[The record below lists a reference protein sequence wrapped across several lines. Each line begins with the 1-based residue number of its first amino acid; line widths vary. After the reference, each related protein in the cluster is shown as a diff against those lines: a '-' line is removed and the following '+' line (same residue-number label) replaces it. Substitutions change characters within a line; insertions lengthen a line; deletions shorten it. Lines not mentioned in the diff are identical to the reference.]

1 MKQSKTTQ
9 YTVLS
14 LTLLVTQLGAL
25 VYQLFGI
32 PNPNGIMVVLL
43 VACLVFSTIT
53 IPFALLQIKKYKKQF
68 LIIKKTI
75 SQAINGNLHVETS
88 IKSNLKKRNEVDS
101 ILISLFELLHI
112 FQDIIALLKDA
123 TIGLSSSV
131 DNAKL
136 ADEFFHSSLNRQKD
150 YSQNLEATV
159 RKMTDNM
166 TNIENASTNNYSTL
180 VRVSESIK
188 VLSDHINESEENSN
202 LSKKITFG
210 ISEKIQK
217 GNKAMEEMA
226 TVIENIA
233 TSSGKIEGM
242 VVVIKEISERVNLLA
257 LNASIEAARAGE
269 YGSGFAVV
277 AQEVS
282 KLATQT
288 SNSIKEIDSNVKRN
302 KEEVTLNR
310 QKINETNQLYKEIIG
325 EVKQIF
331 EKIDF
336 ISESATKQM
345 QIKEKLLYDSEQL
358 SRMLAE
364 IKQNIGDQNNSQKL
378 ISDVAHA
385 MDSSVDA
392 TFSEGENLSKLLEKI
407 RSTTNDIGGVILL
420 FK

>member
-1 MKQSKTTQ
+1 MKFNKTTQ

-14 LTLLVTQLGAL
+14 IVLVTIQLLSVLYALFGQTDFSWTLLILQSVGFVFAVIMLFFVLRQLNQ
-25 VYQLFGI
+25 YKQQ
-32 PNPNGIMVVLL
+32 
-43 VACLVFSTIT
+43 FSS
-53 IPFALLQIKKYKKQF
+53 IKRI
-68 LIIKKTI
+68 LINAIKGNLNIDPSVKSKLKKT
-75 SQAINGNLHVETS
+75 
-88 IKSNLKKRNEVDS
+88 NEVDS
-101 ILISLFELLHI
+101 ILLSLFELLHI
-112 FQDIIALLKDA
+112 FQDIITLLKDA
-123 TIGLSSSV
+123 TGGLSASV

-136 ADEFFHSSLNRQKD
+136 ADDSFHSSLIRQKD
-150 YSQNLEATV
+150 YSQNLDLTV

-166 TNIENASTNNYSTL
+166 TNIENASTNNYATL
-180 VRVSESIK
+180 ISVSESIR
-188 VLSDHINESEENSN
+188 VLSEHINESEKNSN
-202 LSKKITFG
+202 LSKNLTFG

-226 TVIENIA
+226 KVIENIA
-233 TSSGKIEGM
+233 ISSGKIEGM
-242 VVVIKEISERVNLLA
+242 VIVIKEISERVNLLA

-288 SNSIKEIDSNVKRN
+288 SNSIKEIDNNVKRN

-336 ISESATKQM
+336 ISESANNQM
-345 QIKEKLLYDSEQL
+345 QIKEKLIFESEQL
-358 SRMLAE
+358 SQMLAE
-364 IKQNIGDQNNSQKL
+364 IKENIADQNNSQKL
-378 ISDVAHA
+378 ISDVAQA
-385 MDSSVDA
+385 MDSSVKA

-407 RSTTNDIGGVILL
+407 RSTTDDIGGVILL

>member
-1 MKQSKTTQ
+1 MKFNKTTQ
-9 YTVLS
+9 YTLLS
-14 LTLLVTQLGAL
+14 IVLVTIQLLSVLYA
-25 VYQLFGI
+25 LFGQTDFSWT
-32 PNPNGIMVVLL
+32 L
-43 VACLVFSTIT
+43 VILQSVGFVFSVIMLS
-53 IPFALLQIKKYKKQF
+53 FVLRQLNQYKQQFSAIKRI
-68 LIIKKTI
+68 LINAIKGSLFIDPTVKSKLKKT
-75 SQAINGNLHVETS
+75 
-88 IKSNLKKRNEVDS
+88 NEVDS
-101 ILISLFELLHI
+101 ILLSLYELLHI
-112 FQDIIALLKDA
+112 FQDIITLLKDA
-123 TIGLSSSV
+123 TGGLSESV

-136 ADEFFHSSLNRQKD
+136 ADDSFHSSLIRQKD
-150 YSQNLEATV
+150 YSQNLDLTV

-166 TNIENASTNNYSTL
+166 TNIENASTNNYETL
-180 VRVSESIK
+180 IRVSESIR
-188 VLSDHINESEENSN
+188 VLSEHINESEKNSN
-202 LSKKITFG
+202 LSKNLTFG
-210 ISEKIQK
+210 ISEKIKQ

-226 TVIENIA
+226 KVIENIA
-233 TSSGKIEGM
+233 VSSGKIEGM
-242 VVVIKEISERVNLLA
+242 VIVIKEISERVNLLA

-288 SNSIKEIDSNVKRN
+288 SNSIKEIDNNVKRN

-336 ISESATKQM
+336 ISESANNQM
-345 QIKEKLLYDSEQL
+345 QIKEKLIFESEQL

-364 IKQNIGDQNNSQKL
+364 IKENIADQNNSQKL
-378 ISDVAHA
+378 ISDVAQA
-385 MDSSVDA
+385 MDSSVKA

-407 RSTTNDIGGVILL
+407 RSTTDDIGGVILL

>member
-1 MKQSKTTQ
+1 MKHKKTTQ
-9 YTVLS
+9 YLVLS
-14 LTLLVTQLGAL
+14 IALITTQLASL
-25 VYQLFGI
+25 AYQLIGI
-32 PNPNGIMVVLL
+32 PNPSWIMIVLQSIGLL
-43 VACLVFSTIT
+43 VSLVTIS
-53 IPFALLQIKKYKKQF
+53 FALVQIKSYKKQF
-68 LIIKKTI
+68 AIIRSTI
-75 SQAINGNLHVETS
+75 TDAIKGSLHIEPS

-101 ILISLFELLHI
+101 ILLSLFELLHI
-112 FQDIIALLKDA
+112 FQDIITLLKDA
-123 TIGLSSSV
+123 TKGLTSSI

-136 ADEFFHSSLNRQKD
+136 VDDTFNSSLIRQKD
-150 YSQNLEATV
+150 YSQNLDLTV

-188 VLSDHINESEENSN
+188 LLSEHINESEKNSN
-202 LSKKITFG
+202 LSKNLTVG
-210 ISEKIQK
+210 ISDKIQK

-226 TVIENIA
+226 NVIENIA
-233 TSSGKIEGM
+233 VSSGKIEGM

-288 SNSIKEIDSNVKRN
+288 SNSIKEIDTNVKRN

-336 ISESATKQM
+336 ISESATNQI
-345 QIKEKLLYDSEQL
+345 QIKEKLLFESEQL
-358 SRMLAE
+358 SQMLAE
-364 IKQNIGDQNNSQKL
+364 IKENITDQNNSQKL
-378 ISDVAHA
+378 ISDVAQA
-385 MDSSVDA
+385 MDSSVKS
-392 TFSEGENLSKLLEKI
+392 TFAEGENLSKLLEKI
-407 RSTTNDIGGVILL
+407 KSTTDDIGGVILL

>member
-1 MKQSKTTQ
+1 MKFNKTTQ

-14 LTLLVTQLGAL
+14 IVLVTIQLLSVLYA
-25 VYQLFGI
+25 LFGQKDFSWT
-32 PNPNGIMVVLL
+32 L
-43 VACLVFSTIT
+43 VILQSVGFVFSVIMLS
-53 IPFALLQIKKYKKQF
+53 FVLRQLNQYKQQFSAIKRI
-68 LIIKKTI
+68 LINAIKGSLYIDPTVKSKLKKT
-75 SQAINGNLHVETS
+75 
-88 IKSNLKKRNEVDS
+88 NEVDS
-101 ILISLFELLHI
+101 ILLSLFELLHI
-112 FQDIIALLKDA
+112 FQDIITLLKDA
-123 TIGLSSSV
+123 TGGLSASV

-136 ADEFFHSSLNRQKD
+136 ADDSFHSSLIRQKD
-150 YSQNLEATV
+150 YSQNLDLTV

-166 TNIENASTNNYSTL
+166 TNIENASTNNYATL
-180 VRVSESIK
+180 IRVSESIR
-188 VLSDHINESEENSN
+188 VLSEHINESEKNSN
-202 LSKKITFG
+202 LSKNLTFG
-210 ISEKIQK
+210 ISEKIKQ

-226 TVIENIA
+226 KVIENIA
-233 TSSGKIEGM
+233 VSSGKIEGM
-242 VVVIKEISERVNLLA
+242 VIVIKEISERVNLLA

-288 SNSIKEIDSNVKRN
+288 SNSIKEIDNNVKRN

-336 ISESATKQM
+336 ISESANNQM
-345 QIKEKLLYDSEQL
+345 QIKEKLIFESEQL

-364 IKQNIGDQNNSQKL
+364 IKENIADQNNSQKL
-378 ISDVAHA
+378 ISDVAQA
-385 MDSSVDA
+385 MDSSVKA

>member
-1 MKQSKTTQ
+1 MKFNKTTQ

-14 LTLLVTQLGAL
+14 IVLVTIQLLSVLYA
-25 VYQLFGI
+25 LFGQTDFSWT
-32 PNPNGIMVVLL
+32 L
-43 VACLVFSTIT
+43 VILQSVGFVFSI
-53 IPFALLQIKKYKKQF
+53 IMLSFVLRQLNQYKQQFSAIKRI
-68 LIIKKTI
+68 LINAIKGSLYIDPSVKSKLKKT
-75 SQAINGNLHVETS
+75 
-88 IKSNLKKRNEVDS
+88 NEVDS
-101 ILISLFELLHI
+101 ILLSLYELLHI
-112 FQDIIALLKDA
+112 FQDIITLLKDA
-123 TIGLSSSV
+123 TGGLSESV
-131 DNAKL
+131 ENAKL
-136 ADEFFHSSLNRQKD
+136 ADDSFHSSLIRQKD
-150 YSQNLEATV
+150 YSQNLDLTV

-166 TNIENASTNNYSTL
+166 TNIENASTNNYATL
-180 VRVSESIK
+180 IRVSESIR
-188 VLSDHINESEENSN
+188 VLSEHINESEKNSN
-202 LSKKITFG
+202 LSKNLTFG
-210 ISEKIQK
+210 ISEKIKQ

-226 TVIENIA
+226 KVIENIA
-233 TSSGKIEGM
+233 VSSGKIEGM
-242 VVVIKEISERVNLLA
+242 VIVIKEISERVNLLA

-288 SNSIKEIDSNVKRN
+288 SNSIKEIDNNVKRN

-336 ISESATKQM
+336 ISESANNQM
-345 QIKEKLLYDSEQL
+345 QIKEKLIFESEQL

-364 IKQNIGDQNNSQKL
+364 IKENIADQNNSQKL
-378 ISDVAHA
+378 ISDVAQA
-385 MDSSVDA
+385 MDSSVKA

>member
-1 MKQSKTTQ
+1 MKHKKTTQ
-9 YTVLS
+9 YLVLS
-14 LTLLVTQLGAL
+14 ITLITTQLASL
-25 VYQLFGI
+25 AYQFIGI
-32 PNPNGIMVVLL
+32 PNPSWIMIVLQSIGLL
-43 VACLVFSTIT
+43 VSLVTIS
-53 IPFALLQIKKYKKQF
+53 FALVQIKSYKKQF
-68 LIIKKTI
+68 SIIRTTI
-75 SQAINGNLHVETS
+75 TDAIKGSLHIEPS

-101 ILISLFELLHI
+101 ILLSLFELLHI
-112 FQDIIALLKDA
+112 FQDIITLLKDA
-123 TIGLSSSV
+123 TKGLTSSI

-136 ADEFFHSSLNRQKD
+136 VDDTFNSSLIRQKD
-150 YSQNLEATV
+150 YSQNLDLTV

-188 VLSDHINESEENSN
+188 LLSEHINESEKNSN
-202 LSKKITFG
+202 LSKNLTFG
-210 ISEKIQK
+210 ISDKIQK

-226 TVIENIA
+226 NVIENIA
-233 TSSGKIEGM
+233 VSSGKIEGM

-288 SNSIKEIDSNVKRN
+288 SNSIKEIDTNVKRN

-336 ISESATKQM
+336 ISESATNQI
-345 QIKEKLLYDSEQL
+345 QIKEKLLFESEQL
-358 SRMLAE
+358 SQMLAE
-364 IKQNIGDQNNSQKL
+364 IKENITDQNNSQKL
-378 ISDVAHA
+378 ISDVAQA
-385 MDSSVDA
+385 MDSSVKS
-392 TFSEGENLSKLLEKI
+392 TFAEGENLSKLLEKI
-407 RSTTNDIGGVILL
+407 KSTTDDIGGVILL

>member
-1 MKQSKTTQ
+1 MKFNKTIQ

-14 LTLLVTQLGAL
+14 IVLVTIQLLSVLYALFGQTDFSWTLLILQSVG
-25 VYQLFGI
+25 F
-32 PNPNGIMVVLL
+32 
-43 VACLVFSTIT
+43 VFSVIML
-53 IPFALLQIKKYKKQF
+53 FFVLRQLNQYKQQFSSIKRI
-68 LIIKKTI
+68 LINAIKGNLNIDPSVKSKLKKT
-75 SQAINGNLHVETS
+75 
-88 IKSNLKKRNEVDS
+88 NEVDS
-101 ILISLFELLHI
+101 ILLSLFELLHI
-112 FQDIIALLKDA
+112 FQDIITLLKDA
-123 TIGLSSSV
+123 TGGLSASV

-136 ADEFFHSSLNRQKD
+136 ADDSFHSSLIRQKD
-150 YSQNLEATV
+150 YSQNLDLTV

-166 TNIENASTNNYSTL
+166 TNIENASTNNYATL
-180 VRVSESIK
+180 ISVSESIR
-188 VLSDHINESEENSN
+188 VLSEHINESEKNSN
-202 LSKKITFG
+202 LSKNLTFG

-226 TVIENIA
+226 KVIENIA
-233 TSSGKIEGM
+233 ISSGKIEGM
-242 VVVIKEISERVNLLA
+242 VIVIKEISERVNLLA

-288 SNSIKEIDSNVKRN
+288 SNSIKEIDNNVKRN

-336 ISESATKQM
+336 ISESANNQM
-345 QIKEKLLYDSEQL
+345 QIKEKLIFESEQL
-358 SRMLAE
+358 SQMLAE
-364 IKQNIGDQNNSQKL
+364 IKENIADQNNSQKL
-378 ISDVAHA
+378 ISDVAQA
-385 MDSSVDA
+385 MDSSVKA

-407 RSTTNDIGGVILL
+407 KSTTDDIGGVILL

>member
-1 MKQSKTTQ
+1 MKHSKTTQ
-9 YTVLS
+9 YIVLS
-14 LTLLVTQLGAL
+14 LTLLTTQLGSL
-25 VYQLFGI
+25 TYQLFGI
-32 PNPNGIMVVLL
+32 SDPSWIMVILL
-43 VACLVFSTIT
+43 VAGLVFSVVTVM
-53 IPFALLQIKKYKKQF
+53 FALLQIKKYKKQF

-75 SQAINGNLHVETS
+75 SAAINGNLHVEPTL
-88 IKSNLKKRNEVDS
+88 KSNLKKRNEVDA

-112 FQDIIALLKDA
+112 FQDIISLLKDA

-136 ADEFFHSSLNRQKD
+136 ADDSFHSSLHRQKD

-166 TNIENASTNNYSTL
+166 TNIENASSNNYSTL
-180 VRVSESIK
+180 IRVSESIK
-188 VLSDHINESEENSN
+188 LLSDHINESEENSN
-202 LSKKITFG
+202 LSKKLTFG

-242 VVVIKEISERVNLLA
+242 VIVIKEISERVNLLA

-288 SNSIKEIDSNVKRN
+288 SNSIKEIDANVKRN

-310 QKINETNQLYKEIIG
+310 QKINETNQLYKEIIS

-336 ISESATKQM
+336 ISESATNQM
-345 QIKEKLLYDSEQL
+345 QIKEKLLFDSEQL
-358 SRMLAE
+358 SQMLAE

-385 MDSSVDA
+385 MDSSVNA

-407 RSTTNDIGGVILL
+407 KSTSDDIGGVILL